1 MNIIYTK
8 DMRTRLASLII
19 VKQEPLQIDYLTGEN
34 ETINYND
41 VVDTHFYNHTINRR
55 SLNVGDLNN
64 NSSINDSNNNENEV
78 EDSKC
83 MYYFFFRFILI
94 LYIFVILF

>member
-1 MNIIYTK
+1 
-8 DMRTRLASLII
+8 MRTRLASLII

-41 VVDTHFYNHTINRR
+41 VVDTHFYNHNINRL
-55 SLNVGDLNN
+55 SSNVGDLNN
-64 NSSINDSNNNENEV
+64 NSSINDSNNNEDKF

-83 MYYFFFRFILI
+83 TYLFFIFI
-94 LYIFVILF
+94 F